1 MYSYQDLV
9 RVGQNET
16 NRMDFIQQAINSHKI
31 SKMYSDALVAEMYF
45 KKRNKTIMEFQ
56 KLLYTVTGDAIPDNY
71 SANYKLRS
79 LFFKRFITQENQ
91 YLLANGVTWIDETTE
106 DKLGTKTKSFDTQL
120 QKAGIKAL
128 WGGVSFGFWNFD
140 HIDVFSILE
149 YIPLWDEND
158 GAMKAGIRFWQVDAQ
173 KPLRATLYEMDGYTD
188 YIWNKVEDDGKVEM
202 KGQILH
208 EKRKYIQIAVTSEA
222 DGTEI
227 LDGVNYDGFPVV
239 PLWANEEH
247 QSELEGLREQIDCY
261 DLIKS
266 GFANTVDEASYIYWA
281 IQNAGGMDDI
291 DLANFVERMK
301 TVHAG
306 LVEDSNARAE
316 AHTIEAPY
324 ASREALLD
332 RLRSDLYEDAM
343 ALDTKSIQDGA
354 ITATQIRASYSNL
367 DNKVDAY
374 EYCVVEF
381 IDAILALAG
390 IDDSPTFT
398 RSRIINVQEEVQT
411 VLSAGTYLESGYV
424 TEKILNLLGDGDRA
438 EEMVREIDANEIR
451 PLQSY
456 TEEEDEMNGEED
468 NV

>member
-1 MYSYQDLV
+1 MLSYQDLL
-9 RVGQNET
+9 RIGENET
-16 NRMDFIQQAINSHKI
+16 DRMAFVQEVINVHKDSDLYKDAKI
-31 SKMYSDALVAEMYF
+31 SESYF
-45 KKRNKTIMEFQ
+45 RKKNKTIIEFQ

-79 LFFKRFITQENQ
+79 QFFKRFITQENQ
-91 YLLANGVTWIDETTE
+91 YLLANGASWNNPDTE
-106 DKLGTKTKSFDTQL
+106 DKLGTKRKPFDRQL
-120 QKAGIKAL
+120 QSAGIKAL
-128 WGGVSFGFWNFD
+128 WGGVSFGFWNLD
-140 HIDVFSILE
+140 HVDVFSILE
-149 YIPLWDEND
+149 YAPLWDEND
-158 GAMKAGIRFWQVDAQ
+158 GSMKAGVRFWQVDAQ

-188 YIWNKVEDDGKVEM
+188 YIWNKVEENGKQDF
-202 KGQILH
+202 KGQILQD
-208 EKRKYIQIAVTSEA
+208 KRKYVQIAVTSQI

-227 LDGVNYDGFPVV
+227 LDGINYSGFPIV

-247 QSELEGLREQIDCY
+247 QNELEGIREQIDCY

-306 LVEDSNARAE
+306 LVEDANARAE

-367 DNKVDAY
+367 DSKADSY
-374 EYCVVEF
+374 EYCVLEF
-381 IDAILALAG
+381 VDGILELAG
-390 IDDSPTFT
+390 IDDEATFT
-398 RSRIINVQEEVQT
+398 RSQIINKQEEVQT
-411 VLSAGTYLESGYV
+411 VISAGTYLESGYV
-424 TEKILNLLGDGDRA
+424 TEKILTILGDGDKA
-438 EEMVREIDANEIR
+438 EDMIKELDANDIR
-451 PLQSY
+451 PLVD
-456 TEEEDEMNGEED
+456 EGDEDGEED
-468 NV
+468 NLQE

>member
-1 MYSYQDLV
+1 MEGYMLSYQDLL
-9 RVGQNET
+9 RVGDNET
-16 NRMDFIQQAINSHKI
+16 DRMAFIQEVINIHKD
-31 SKMYSDALVAEMYF
+31 SDLYKDAKIAESYF
-45 KKRNKTIMEFQ
+45 RKKNKTIMEFQ

-79 LFFKRFITQENQ
+79 QFFKKFITQENQ
-91 YLLANGVTWIDETTE
+91 YLLANGASWNKQDTE
-106 DKLGTKTKSFDTQL
+106 GKLGTKRKPFDRQL
-120 QKAGIKAL
+120 QSAGIKAL
-128 WGGVSFGFWNFD
+128 WGGVSFGFWNLD
-140 HIDVFSILE
+140 HVDVFSILE
-149 YIPLWDEND
+149 YAPLWDEND
-158 GAMKAGIRFWQVDAQ
+158 GSMKAGVRFWQVDAQ

-188 YIWNKVEDDGKVEM
+188 YIWNKVEENGKQDF
-202 KGQILH
+202 KGQILQD
-208 EKRKYIQIAVTSEA
+208 KRKYVQISVTSQI

-227 LDGVNYDGFPVV
+227 LDGINYSGFPIV

-247 QSELEGLREQIDCY
+247 QNELEGIREQIDCY

-306 LVEDSNARAE
+306 LVEDANARAE

-367 DNKVDAY
+367 DSKADSY
-374 EYCVVEF
+374 EYCVLEF
-381 IDAILALAG
+381 VDGILELAG
-390 IDDSPTFT
+390 IDDEATFT
-398 RSRIINVQEEVQT
+398 RSQIINKQEEVQT
-411 VLSAGTYLESGYV
+411 VVSAGTYLESGYI
-424 TEKILNLLGDGDRA
+424 TEKILTILGDGDKA
-438 EEMVREIDANEIR
+438 KDMIKEMDANELM
-451 PLQSY
+451 PLQVN
-456 TEEEDEMNGEED
+456 EEEIID
-468 NV
+468 V